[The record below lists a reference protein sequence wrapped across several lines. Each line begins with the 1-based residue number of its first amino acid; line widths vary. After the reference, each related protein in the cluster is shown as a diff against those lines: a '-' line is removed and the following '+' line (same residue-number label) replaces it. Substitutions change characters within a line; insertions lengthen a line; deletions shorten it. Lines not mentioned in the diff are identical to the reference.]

1 MNYDITNIG
10 DKLNWQYLS
19 KYDAYYHQ
27 HGDTAFLMVH
37 CVDGYKT
44 NDNQYVVSFKEDSEF
59 SSNKKYTITLQ
70 KQGDK
75 YIICSNVIE

>member
-1 MNYDITNIG
+1 
-10 DKLNWQYLS
+10 
-19 KYDAYYHQ
+19 
-27 HGDTAFLMVH
+27 MVH